1 MPKNKYLMK
10 KIIVLLAIIPS
21 LLFAKSNLIKDSLFI
36 TENFKNARKHLNE
49 MLQVANVKELQYPR
63 TINKEGALVTTD
75 MYDWT
80 PGFFPGILWNTY
92 EFNHDNKLQA
102 EAIKWTESLAPLQTF
117 EKHHDL
123 GFMMYCSFGNA
134 YRFTKNNLYKDI
146 LVQSARSLSTRYN
159 ATTGSIKSWNTFN
172 SWHGNKKYFF
182 PVIIDNM
189 MNLELLF
196 FASAVTGDTSF
207 KHIAVTHALNA
218 MKNQIRSDYSSYH
231 VVCYDTLTGKVEGR
245 ETAQG
250 LSDNST
256 WARGQ
261 AWGIYGFTMVYRET
275 KDKRFLKTAQGM
287 ADYFMNHPN
296 LPADK
301 VPYWDFNLI
310 EKGYIP
316 GVSSNANNV
325 KELFRDASAA
335 SITAS
340 ALLELSLYSGVKGK
354 AYYDFAIQILH
365 SLAGANYMATP
376 GTNANFILKHSV
388 GSIPHNGEIDV
399 PLIYADYY
407 FLEALNRYNQLR
419 QGKPFPFWV
428 KK

>member
-1 MPKNKYLMK
+1 MK
-10 KIIVLLAIIPS
+10 KIIILLTILPS
-21 LLFAKSNLIKDSLFI
+21 LLFAKSSLIKDSLFI
-36 TENFKNARKHLNE
+36 SENFKNAQKHLNK
-49 MLQVANVKELQYPR
+49 MLDVADVKKLQYPR
-63 TINKEGALVTTD
+63 TINKNGVLVTTD

-80 PGFFPGILWNTY
+80 PGFFPGLLWNTY
-92 EFNHDNKLQA
+92 EFNQDDKLQA
-102 EAIKWTESLAPLQTF
+102 EAIKWTQSLEPLKNF
-117 EKHHDL
+117 EEHHDL
-123 GFMMYCSFGNA
+123 GFMMYCSYGNA
-134 YRFTKNNLYKDI
+134 YRFTKNKLYKDI

-172 SWHGNKKYFF
+172 SWHGNKKYSF

-207 KHIAVTHALNA
+207 KHIALTHALNT

-231 VVCYDTLTGKVEGR
+231 VVCYDTLTGKVEGT

-250 LSDNST
+250 LADNST

-261 AWGIYGFTMVYRET
+261 AWGIYGFTMVYRES

-287 ADYFMNHPN
+287 ADYFINHPN

-301 VPYWDFNLI
+301 VPYWDFNLL

-316 GVSSNANNV
+316 GVNSNANNV
-325 KELFRDASAA
+325 KDLFRDASAA

-354 AYYDFAIQILH
+354 KYYDFAIQILH
-365 SLAGANYMATP
+365 SLASANYMAAP

-407 FLEALNRYNQLR
+407 FLEALNRYNQMN
-419 QGKPFPFWV
+419 QGKPFPYWF

>member
-1 MPKNKYLMK
+1 MK
-10 KIIVLLAIIPS
+10 KIIILLTILPS
-21 LLFAKSNLIKDSLFI
+21 LLFAKSSLIKDSLFI
-36 TENFKNARKHLNE
+36 SENFKNAQKHLNK
-49 MLQVANVKELQYPR
+49 MLQVADVKALQYPR
-63 TINKEGALVTTD
+63 TINKNGVLVTTD

-80 PGFFPGILWNTY
+80 PGFFPGLLWNTY
-92 EFNHDNKLQA
+92 EFNQDDKLQA
-102 EAIKWTESLAPLQTF
+102 EAIKWTQSLEPLKNF
-117 EKHHDL
+117 EEHHDL
-123 GFMMYCSFGNA
+123 GFMMYCSYGNA
-134 YRFTKNNLYKDI
+134 YRFTKNKLYKDI

-172 SWHGNKKYFF
+172 SWHGNKKYSF

-207 KHIAVTHALNA
+207 KHIALTHALNT

-231 VVCYDTLTGKVEGR
+231 VVCYDTLTGKVEGT

-250 LSDNST
+250 LADNST

-261 AWGIYGFTMVYRET
+261 AWGIYGFTMVYRES

-287 ADYFMNHPN
+287 ADYFINHPN

-301 VPYWDFNLI
+301 VPYWDFNLL

-316 GVSSNANNV
+316 GVNSNANNV
-325 KELFRDASAA
+325 MDLFRDASAA

-354 AYYDFAIQILH
+354 KYYDFAIQILH
-365 SLAGANYMATP
+365 SLASANYMAAP

-407 FLEALNRYNQLR
+407 FLEALNRYNQMS
-419 QGKPFPFWV
+419 QGKPFPYWF

>member
-1 MPKNKYLMK
+1 MK
-10 KIIVLLAIIPS
+10 KIIILLTILPS
-21 LLFAKSNLIKDSLFI
+21 LLFAKSSLIKDSLFI
-36 TENFKNARKHLNE
+36 SENFKNAQKHLNK
-49 MLQVANVKELQYPR
+49 MLDVADVKKLQYPR
-63 TINKEGALVTTD
+63 TINKNGVLVTTD

-80 PGFFPGILWNTY
+80 PGFFPGLLWNTY
-92 EFNHDNKLQA
+92 EFNQDDKLQA
-102 EAIKWTESLAPLQTF
+102 EAIKWTQSLEPLKNF
-117 EKHHDL
+117 EEHHDL
-123 GFMMYCSFGNA
+123 GFMMYCSYGNA
-134 YRFTKNNLYKDI
+134 YRFTKNKLYKDI

-172 SWHGNKKYFF
+172 SWHGNKKYSF

-207 KHIAVTHALNA
+207 KHIALTHALNT

-325 KELFRDASAA
+325 KKLFRDASAA

-365 SLAGANYMATP
+365 SLAGANYMAAP

>member
-1 MPKNKYLMK
+1 MK
-10 KIIVLLAIIPS
+10 KIIILLTILPS

-36 TENFKNARKHLNE
+36 SENFKNAQKHLNK
-49 MLQVANVKELQYPR
+49 MLQVADVKALQYPR
-63 TINKEGALVTTD
+63 TINKNGVLVTTD

-80 PGFFPGILWNTY
+80 PGFFPGSLWNTY
-92 EFNHDNKLQA
+92 EFNQDDKLQA
-102 EAIKWTESLAPLQTF
+102 EAIKWTQSLEPLKNF
-117 EKHHDL
+117 EEHHDL
-123 GFMMYCSFGNA
+123 GFMMYCSYGNA
-134 YRFTKNNLYKDI
+134 YRFTKNKLYKDI

-172 SWHGNKKYFF
+172 SWHGNKKYSF

-207 KHIAVTHALNA
+207 KHIALTHALNT

-231 VVCYDTLTGKVEGR
+231 VVCYDTLTGKVEGT

-250 LSDNST
+250 LADNST

-261 AWGIYGFTMVYRET
+261 AWGIYGFTMVYRES

-287 ADYFMNHPN
+287 ADYFINHPN

-301 VPYWDFNLI
+301 VPYWDFNLL

-316 GVSSNANNV
+316 GVNSNANNV
-325 KELFRDASAA
+325 KDLFRDASAA

-354 AYYDFAIQILH
+354 KYYDFAIQILY
-365 SLAGANYMATP
+365 SLASANYMAAP

-407 FLEALNRYNQLR
+407 FLEALNRYNQMS
-419 QGKPFPFWV
+419 QGKPFPYWF

>member
-1 MPKNKYLMK
+1 MK
-10 KIIVLLAIIPS
+10 KIIILLTILPS
-21 LLFAKSNLIKDSLFI
+21 LLFAKSSLIKDSLFI
-36 TENFKNARKHLNE
+36 SENFKNAQKHLNK
-49 MLQVANVKELQYPR
+49 MLDVADVIKLQYPR
-63 TINKEGALVTTD
+63 TINKNGVLVTTD

-80 PGFFPGILWNTY
+80 PGFFPGLLWNTY
-92 EFNHDNKLQA
+92 EFNQDDKLQA
-102 EAIKWTESLAPLQTF
+102 EAIKWTQSLEPLKNF
-117 EKHHDL
+117 EEHHDL
-123 GFMMYCSFGNA
+123 GFMMYCSYGNA
-134 YRFTKNNLYKDI
+134 YRFTKNKLYKDI

-172 SWHGNKKYFF
+172 SWHGNKKYSF

-207 KHIAVTHALNA
+207 KHIALTHALNT

-231 VVCYDTLTGKVEGR
+231 VVCYDTLTGKVEGT

-250 LSDNST
+250 LADNST

-261 AWGIYGFTMVYRET
+261 AWGIYGFTMVYRES

-287 ADYFMNHPN
+287 ADYFINHPN

-301 VPYWDFNLI
+301 VPYWDFNLL

-316 GVSSNANNV
+316 GVNSNANNV
-325 KELFRDASAA
+325 MDLFRDASAA

-354 AYYDFAIQILH
+354 KYYDFAIQILH
-365 SLAGANYMATP
+365 SLASANYMAAP

-407 FLEALNRYNQLR
+407 FLEALNRYNQMS
-419 QGKPFPFWV
+419 QGKPFPYWF

>member
-1 MPKNKYLMK
+1 MK
-10 KIIVLLAIIPS
+10 KIIILLTILPS
-21 LLFAKSNLIKDSLFI
+21 LLFAKSSFIKDSLFI
-36 TENFKNARKHLNE
+36 SENFKNAQKHLNK
-49 MLQVANVKELQYPR
+49 MLDVADVKKLQYPR
-63 TINKEGALVTTD
+63 TINKNGVLVTTD

-80 PGFFPGILWNTY
+80 PGFFPGLLWNTY
-92 EFNHDNKLQA
+92 EFNQDDKLQA
-102 EAIKWTESLAPLQTF
+102 EAIKWTQSLEPLKNF
-117 EKHHDL
+117 EEHHDL
-123 GFMMYCSFGNA
+123 GFMMYCSYGNA
-134 YRFTKNNLYKDI
+134 YRFTKNKLYKDI

-172 SWHGNKKYFF
+172 SWHGNKKYSF

-207 KHIAVTHALNA
+207 KHIALTHALNT

-231 VVCYDTLTGKVEGR
+231 VVCYDTLTGKVEGT

-250 LSDNST
+250 LADNST

-261 AWGIYGFTMVYRET
+261 AWGIYGFTMVYRES

-287 ADYFMNHPN
+287 ADYFINHPN

-301 VPYWDFNLI
+301 VPYWDFNLL

-316 GVSSNANNV
+316 GINSNANNV
-325 KELFRDASAA
+325 KDLFRDASAA

-354 AYYDFAIQILH
+354 KYYDLAIQILH
-365 SLAGANYMATP
+365 SLASANYIAAP

-407 FLEALNRYNQLR
+407 FLEALNRYNQMS
-419 QGKPFPFWV
+419 QGKPFPYWF

>member
-1 MPKNKYLMK
+1 MK
-10 KIIVLLAIIPS
+10 KIIILLTILPS
-21 LLFAKSNLIKDSLFI
+21 LLFAKSNLLKDSLFI
-36 TENFKNARKHLNE
+36 SENFKNAQKHLNK
-49 MLQVANVKELQYPR
+49 MLQVADVKALQYPR
-63 TINKEGALVTTD
+63 TINKNGVLVTTD

-80 PGFFPGILWNTY
+80 PGFFPGLLWNTY
-92 EFNHDNKLQA
+92 EFNQDDKLQA
-102 EAIKWTESLAPLQTF
+102 EAIKWTQSLEPLKNF
-117 EKHHDL
+117 EEHHDL
-123 GFMMYCSFGNA
+123 GFMMYCSYGNA
-134 YRFTKNNLYKDI
+134 YRFTKNKLYKDI

-172 SWHGNKKYFF
+172 SWHGNKKYSF

-207 KHIAVTHALNA
+207 KHIALTHALNT

-231 VVCYDTLTGKVEGR
+231 VVCYDTLTGKVEGT

-250 LSDNST
+250 LADNST

-261 AWGIYGFTMVYRET
+261 AWGIYGFTMVYRES

-287 ADYFMNHPN
+287 ADYFINHPN

-301 VPYWDFNLI
+301 VPYWDFNLL

-316 GVSSNANNV
+316 GVNSNANNV
-325 KELFRDASAA
+325 MDLFRDASAA

-354 AYYDFAIQILH
+354 KYYDFAIQILH
-365 SLAGANYMATP
+365 SLASANYMAAP

-407 FLEALNRYNQLR
+407 FLEALNRYNQMS
-419 QGKPFPFWV
+419 QGKPFPYWF

>member
-1 MPKNKYLMK
+1 MK
-10 KIIVLLAIIPS
+10 KIIILLTILPS
-21 LLFAKSNLIKDSLFI
+21 LLFAKSSLIKDSLFI
-36 TENFKNARKHLNE
+36 SENFKNAQKHLNK
-49 MLQVANVKELQYPR
+49 MLDVADVKKLQYPR
-63 TINKEGALVTTD
+63 TINKNGVLVTTD

-80 PGFFPGILWNTY
+80 PGFFPGLLWNTY
-92 EFNHDNKLQA
+92 EFNQDDKLQA
-102 EAIKWTESLAPLQTF
+102 EAIKWTQSLEPLKNF
-117 EKHHDL
+117 EEHHDL
-123 GFMMYCSFGNA
+123 GFMMYCSYGNA
-134 YRFTKNNLYKDI
+134 YRFTKNKLYKDI

-172 SWHGNKKYFF
+172 SWHGNKKYSF

-207 KHIAVTHALNA
+207 KHIALTHALNT

-231 VVCYDTLTGKVEGR
+231 VVCYDTLTGKVEGT

-250 LSDNST
+250 LADNST

-261 AWGIYGFTMVYRET
+261 AWGIYGFTMVYRES

-287 ADYFMNHPN
+287 ADYFINHPN

-301 VPYWDFNLI
+301 VPYWDFNLL

-316 GVSSNANNV
+316 GINSNANNV
-325 KELFRDASAA
+325 KDLFRDASAA

-354 AYYDFAIQILH
+354 KYYDLAIQILH
-365 SLAGANYMATP
+365 SLASANYIAAP

-407 FLEALNRYNQLR
+407 FLEALNRYNQMS
-419 QGKPFPFWV
+419 QGKPFPYWF

>member
-1 MPKNKYLMK
+1 MK
-10 KIIVLLAIIPS
+10 KIIILLTILPS
-21 LLFAKSNLIKDSLFI
+21 LLFAKSSLIKDSLFI
-36 TENFKNARKHLNE
+36 SENFKNAQKHLNK
-49 MLQVANVKELQYPR
+49 MLDVADVKKLQYPR
-63 TINKEGALVTTD
+63 TINKNGVLVTTD

-80 PGFFPGILWNTY
+80 PGFFPGLLWNTY
-92 EFNHDNKLQA
+92 EFNQDDKLQA
-102 EAIKWTESLAPLQTF
+102 EAIKWTQSLEPLKNF
-117 EKHHDL
+117 EEHHDL
-123 GFMMYCSFGNA
+123 GFMMYCSYGNA
-134 YRFTKNNLYKDI
+134 YRFTKNKLYKDI

-172 SWHGNKKYFF
+172 SWHGNKKYSF

-207 KHIAVTHALNA
+207 KHIALTHALNT

-231 VVCYDTLTGKVEGR
+231 VVCYDTLTGKVEGT

-250 LSDNST
+250 LADNST

-261 AWGIYGFTMVYRET
+261 AWGIYGFTMVYRES

-287 ADYFMNHPN
+287 ADYFINHPN

-301 VPYWDFNLI
+301 VPYWDFNLL

-316 GVSSNANNV
+316 GINSNANNV
-325 KELFRDASAA
+325 KDLFRDASAA

-354 AYYDFAIQILH
+354 KYYDFAIQILH
-365 SLAGANYMATP
+365 SLASANYMATP
-376 GTNANFILKHSV
+376 STNANFILKHSV

-407 FLEALNRYNQLR
+407 FLEALNRYNQMS
-419 QGKPFPFWV
+419 QGKPFPYWF

>member
-1 MPKNKYLMK
+1 MK
-10 KIIVLLAIIPS
+10 KIIILLTILPS
-21 LLFAKSNLIKDSLFI
+21 LLFAKSSLIKDSLFI
-36 TENFKNARKHLNE
+36 SENFKNAQKHLNK
-49 MLQVANVKELQYPR
+49 MLDVADVKKLQYPR
-63 TINKEGALVTTD
+63 TINKNGVLVTTD

-80 PGFFPGILWNTY
+80 PGFFPGLLWNTY
-92 EFNHDNKLQA
+92 EFNQDDKLQA
-102 EAIKWTESLAPLQTF
+102 EAIKWTQSLEPLKNF
-117 EKHHDL
+117 EEHHDL
-123 GFMMYCSFGNA
+123 GFMMYCSYGNA
-134 YRFTKNNLYKDI
+134 YRFTKNKLYKDI

-172 SWHGNKKYFF
+172 SWHGNKKYSF

-207 KHIAVTHALNA
+207 KHIALTHALNT

-231 VVCYDTLTGKVEGR
+231 VVCYDTLTGKVEGT

-250 LSDNST
+250 LADNST

-261 AWGIYGFTMVYRET
+261 AWGIYGFTMVYRES

-287 ADYFMNHPN
+287 ADYFINHPN

-301 VPYWDFNLI
+301 VPYWDFNLL

-316 GVSSNANNV
+316 GINSNANNV
-325 KELFRDASAA
+325 KDLFRDASAA

-340 ALLELSLYSGVKGK
+340 ALFELSLYSGVKGK
-354 AYYDFAIQILH
+354 KYYDFAIQILH
-365 SLAGANYMATP
+365 SLASANYMATP
-376 GTNANFILKHSV
+376 STNANFILKHSV

-407 FLEALNRYNQLR
+407 FLEALNRYNQMS
-419 QGKPFPFWV
+419 QGKPFPYWF

>member
-1 MPKNKYLMK
+1 MK
-10 KIIVLLAIIPS
+10 KIIILLTILPS
-21 LLFAKSNLIKDSLFI
+21 LLFAKSSLIKDSLFI
-36 TENFKNARKHLNE
+36 SENFKNAQKHLNK
-49 MLQVANVKELQYPR
+49 MLDVADVIKLQYPR
-63 TINKEGALVTTD
+63 TINKNGVLVTTD

-80 PGFFPGILWNTY
+80 PGFFPGLLWNTY
-92 EFNHDNKLQA
+92 EFNQDDKLQA
-102 EAIKWTESLAPLQTF
+102 EAIKWTQSLEPLKNF
-117 EKHHDL
+117 EEHHDL
-123 GFMMYCSFGNA
+123 GFMMYCSYGNA
-134 YRFTKNNLYKDI
+134 YRFTKNKLYKDI

-172 SWHGNKKYFF
+172 SWHGNKKYSF

-207 KHIAVTHALNA
+207 KHIALTHALNT

-231 VVCYDTLTGKVEGR
+231 VVCYDTLTGKVEGT

-250 LSDNST
+250 LADNST

-261 AWGIYGFTMVYRET
+261 AWGIYGFTMVYRES

-287 ADYFMNHPN
+287 ADYFINHPN

-301 VPYWDFNLI
+301 VPYWDFNLL

-316 GVSSNANNV
+316 GINSNANNV
-325 KELFRDASAA
+325 KDLFRDASAA

-340 ALLELSLYSGVKGK
+340 ALFELSLYSGVKGK
-354 AYYDFAIQILH
+354 KYYDFAIQILH
-365 SLAGANYMATP
+365 SLASANYMATP
-376 GTNANFILKHSV
+376 STNANFILKHSV

-407 FLEALNRYNQLR
+407 FLEALNRYNQMS
-419 QGKPFPFWV
+419 QGKPFPYWF

>member
-1 MPKNKYLMK
+1 MK
-10 KIIVLLAIIPS
+10 KIIILLTILPS

-36 TENFKNARKHLNE
+36 SANFKNAQKHLNK
-49 MLQVANVKELQYPR
+49 MLQVADVKALQYPR
-63 TINKEGALVTTD
+63 TINKNVVLVTTD

-80 PGFFPGILWNTY
+80 PGFFPGLLWNTY
-92 EFNHDNKLQA
+92 EFNQDDKLQA
-102 EAIKWTESLAPLQTF
+102 EAIKWTQSLEPLKNF
-117 EKHHDL
+117 EEHHDL
-123 GFMMYCSFGNA
+123 GFMMYCSYGNA
-134 YRFTKNNLYKDI
+134 YRFTKNKLYKDI

-172 SWHGNKKYFF
+172 SWHGNKKYSF

-207 KHIAVTHALNA
+207 KHIALTHALNT

-231 VVCYDTLTGKVEGR
+231 VVCYDTLTGKVEGT

-250 LSDNST
+250 LADNST

-261 AWGIYGFTMVYRET
+261 AWGIYGFTMVYRES

-287 ADYFMNHPN
+287 ADYFINHPN

-301 VPYWDFNLI
+301 VPYWDFNLL

-316 GVSSNANNV
+316 GVNSNAKNV
-325 KELFRDASAA
+325 KDLFRDASAA

-354 AYYDFAIQILH
+354 KYYDFAIQILH
-365 SLAGANYMATP
+365 SLASANYMAAP

>member
-1 MPKNKYLMK
+1 MK
-10 KIIVLLAIIPS
+10 KIIILLTILPS
-21 LLFAKSNLIKDSLFI
+21 LLFAKSSLIKDSLFI
-36 TENFKNARKHLNE
+36 SENFKNAQKHLNK
-49 MLQVANVKELQYPR
+49 MLDVADVKKLQYPR
-63 TINKEGALVTTD
+63 TINKNGVLVTTD

-80 PGFFPGILWNTY
+80 PGFFPGLLWNTY
-92 EFNHDNKLQA
+92 EFNQDDKLQA
-102 EAIKWTESLAPLQTF
+102 EAIKWTQSLEPLKNF
-117 EKHHDL
+117 EEHHDL
-123 GFMMYCSFGNA
+123 GFMMYCSYGNA
-134 YRFTKNNLYKDI
+134 YRFTKNKLYKDI

-172 SWHGNKKYFF
+172 SWHGNKKYSF

-207 KHIAVTHALNA
+207 KHIALTHALNT

-231 VVCYDTLTGKVEGR
+231 VVCYDTLTGKVEGT

-250 LSDNST
+250 LADNST

-261 AWGIYGFTMVYRET
+261 AWGIYGFTMVYRES

-287 ADYFMNHPN
+287 ADYFINHPN

-301 VPYWDFNLI
+301 VPYWDFNLL

-316 GVSSNANNV
+316 GVNSNANNV
-325 KELFRDASAA
+325 MDLFRDASAA

-354 AYYDFAIQILH
+354 KYYDFAIQILH
-365 SLAGANYMATP
+365 SLASANYMAAP

-407 FLEALNRYNQLR
+407 FLEALNRYNQMS
-419 QGKPFPFWV
+419 QGKPFPYWF

>member
-63 TINKEGALVTTD
+63 TINNEGALVTTD

-310 EKGYIP
+310 EKEYIP

-365 SLAGANYMATP
+365 SLAGANYSAAP

-388 GSIPHNGEIDV
+388 GSIPHKGEIDV

>member
-1 MPKNKYLMK
+1 MK
-10 KIIVLLAIIPS
+10 KIIILLTILPS
-21 LLFAKSNLIKDSLFI
+21 LLFAKSSLIKDSLFI
-36 TENFKNARKHLNE
+36 SENFKNAQKHLNK
-49 MLQVANVKELQYPR
+49 MLDVADVKKLQYPR
-63 TINKEGALVTTD
+63 TINKNGVLVTTD

-80 PGFFPGILWNTY
+80 PGFFPGLLWNTY
-92 EFNHDNKLQA
+92 EFNQDDKLQA
-102 EAIKWTESLAPLQTF
+102 EAIKWTQSLEPLKNF
-117 EKHHDL
+117 EEHHDL
-123 GFMMYCSFGNA
+123 GFMMYCSYGNA
-134 YRFTKNNLYKDI
+134 YRFTKNKLYKDI

-172 SWHGNKKYFF
+172 SWHGNKKYSF

-207 KHIAVTHALNA
+207 KHIALTHALNT

-231 VVCYDTLTGKVEGR
+231 VVCYDTLTGKVEGT

-250 LSDNST
+250 LADNST

-261 AWGIYGFTMVYRET
+261 AWGIYGFTMVYRES

-287 ADYFMNHPN
+287 ADYFINHPN

-301 VPYWDFNLI
+301 VPYWDFNLL

-316 GVSSNANNV
+316 GINSNANNV
-325 KELFRDASAA
+325 KDLFRDASAA

-340 ALLELSLYSGVKGK
+340 ALFELSLYSGVKGK
-354 AYYDFAIQILH
+354 KYYDFAIQILH
-365 SLAGANYMATP
+365 SLASANYIAAP

-407 FLEALNRYNQLR
+407 FLEALNRYNQMS
-419 QGKPFPFWV
+419 QGKPFPYWF

>member
-1 MPKNKYLMK
+1 
-10 KIIVLLAIIPS
+10 
-21 LLFAKSNLIKDSLFI
+21 
-36 TENFKNARKHLNE
+36 
-49 MLQVANVKELQYPR
+49 
-63 TINKEGALVTTD
+63 
-75 MYDWT
+75 
-80 PGFFPGILWNTY
+80 
-92 EFNHDNKLQA
+92 
-102 EAIKWTESLAPLQTF
+102 
-117 EKHHDL
+117 
-123 GFMMYCSFGNA
+123 
-134 YRFTKNNLYKDI
+134 
-146 LVQSARSLSTRYN
+146 
-159 ATTGSIKSWNTFN
+159 
-172 SWHGNKKYFF
+172 
-182 PVIIDNM
+182 M

-207 KHIAVTHALNA
+207 KHIALTHALNT

-231 VVCYDTLTGKVEGR
+231 VVCYDTLTGKVEGT

-250 LSDNST
+250 LADNST

-261 AWGIYGFTMVYRET
+261 AWGIYGFTMVYRES

-287 ADYFMNHPN
+287 ADYFINHPN

-301 VPYWDFNLI
+301 VPYWDFNLL

-316 GVSSNANNV
+316 GVNSNANNV
-325 KELFRDASAA
+325 KDLFRDASAA

-354 AYYDFAIQILH
+354 KYYDFAIQILH
-365 SLAGANYMATP
+365 SLASANYMATP
-376 GTNANFILKHSV
+376 STNANFILKHSV

-407 FLEALNRYNQLR
+407 FLEALNRYNQMS
-419 QGKPFPFWV
+419 QGKPFPYWF

>member
-1 MPKNKYLMK
+1 MK
-10 KIIVLLAIIPS
+10 KIIILLTILPS
-21 LLFAKSNLIKDSLFI
+21 LLFAKSSLIKDSLFI
-36 TENFKNARKHLNE
+36 SENFKNAQKHLNK
-49 MLQVANVKELQYPR
+49 MLDVADVIKLQYPR
-63 TINKEGALVTTD
+63 TINKNGVLVTTD

-80 PGFFPGILWNTY
+80 PGFFPGLLWNTY
-92 EFNHDNKLQA
+92 EFNQDDKLQA
-102 EAIKWTESLAPLQTF
+102 EAIKWTQSLEPLKNF
-117 EKHHDL
+117 EEHHDL
-123 GFMMYCSFGNA
+123 GFMMYCSYGNA
-134 YRFTKNNLYKDI
+134 YRFTKNKLYKDI

-172 SWHGNKKYFF
+172 SWHGNKKYSF

-207 KHIAVTHALNA
+207 KHIALTHALNT

-231 VVCYDTLTGKVEGR
+231 VVCYDTLTGKVEGT

-250 LSDNST
+250 LADNST

-261 AWGIYGFTMVYRET
+261 AWGIYGFTMVYRES

-287 ADYFMNHPN
+287 ADYFINHPN

-301 VPYWDFNLI
+301 VPYWDFNLL

-316 GVSSNANNV
+316 GVNSNANNV
-325 KELFRDASAA
+325 MDLFRDASAA

-354 AYYDFAIQILH
+354 KYYDFAIQILH
-365 SLAGANYMATP
+365 SLASANYMATP
-376 GTNANFILKHSV
+376 STNANFILKHSV

-407 FLEALNRYNQLR
+407 FLEALNRYNQMS
-419 QGKPFPFWV
+419 QGKPFPYWF

>member
-1 MPKNKYLMK
+1 MK
-10 KIIVLLAIIPS
+10 KIIILLTILPS
-21 LLFAKSNLIKDSLFI
+21 LLFAKSSLIKDSLFI
-36 TENFKNARKHLNE
+36 SENFKNAQKHLNK
-49 MLQVANVKELQYPR
+49 MLDVADVKKLQYPR
-63 TINKEGALVTTD
+63 TINKNGVLVTTD

-80 PGFFPGILWNTY
+80 PGFFPGLLWNTY
-92 EFNHDNKLQA
+92 EFNQDDKLQA
-102 EAIKWTESLAPLQTF
+102 EAIKWTQSLEPLKNF
-117 EKHHDL
+117 EEHHDL
-123 GFMMYCSFGNA
+123 GFMMYCSYGNA
-134 YRFTKNNLYKDI
+134 YRFTKNKLYKDI

-172 SWHGNKKYFF
+172 SWHGNKKYSF

-207 KHIAVTHALNA
+207 KHIALTHALNT

-231 VVCYDTLTGKVEGR
+231 VVCYDTLTGKVEGT

-250 LSDNST
+250 LADNST

-261 AWGIYGFTMVYRET
+261 AWGIYGFTMVYRES

-287 ADYFMNHPN
+287 ADYFINHPN

-301 VPYWDFNLI
+301 VPYWDFNLL

-316 GVSSNANNV
+316 GVNSNANNV
-325 KELFRDASAA
+325 MDLFRDASAA

-354 AYYDFAIQILH
+354 KYYDFAIQILH
-365 SLAGANYMATP
+365 SLASANYMAAP

-388 GSIPHNGEIDV
+388 GSIPHKGEIDV

-407 FLEALNRYNQLR
+407 FLEALNRYNQMS

>member
-1 MPKNKYLMK
+1 MK
-10 KIIVLLAIIPS
+10 KIIILLTILPS
-21 LLFAKSNLIKDSLFI
+21 LLFAKSSLIKDSLFI
-36 TENFKNARKHLNE
+36 SENFKNAQKHLNK
-49 MLQVANVKELQYPR
+49 MLDVADVIKLQYPR
-63 TINKEGALVTTD
+63 TINKNGVLVTTD

-80 PGFFPGILWNTY
+80 PGFFPGLLWNTY
-92 EFNHDNKLQA
+92 EFNQDDKLQA
-102 EAIKWTESLAPLQTF
+102 EAIKWTQSLEPLKNF
-117 EKHHDL
+117 EEHHDL
-123 GFMMYCSFGNA
+123 GFMMYCSYGNA
-134 YRFTKNNLYKDI
+134 YRFTKNKLYKDI

-172 SWHGNKKYFF
+172 SWHGNKKYSF

-207 KHIAVTHALNA
+207 KHIALTHALNT

-231 VVCYDTLTGKVEGR
+231 VVCYDTLTGKVEGT

-250 LSDNST
+250 LADNST

-261 AWGIYGFTMVYRET
+261 AWGIYGFTMVYRES

-287 ADYFMNHPN
+287 ADYFINHPN

-301 VPYWDFNLI
+301 VPYWDFNLL

-316 GVSSNANNV
+316 GVNSNANNV
-325 KELFRDASAA
+325 MDLFRDASAA

-354 AYYDFAIQILH
+354 KYYDFAIQILH
-365 SLAGANYMATP
+365 SLASANYMAAP

-407 FLEALNRYNQLR
+407 FLEALNRYNQMS
-419 QGKPFPFWV
+419 QGKTFPYWF

>member
-1 MPKNKYLMK
+1 MK
-10 KIIVLLAIIPS
+10 KIIILLTILPS
-21 LLFAKSNLIKDSLFI
+21 LLFAKSSLIKDSLFI
-36 TENFKNARKHLNE
+36 SENFKNAQKHLNK
-49 MLQVANVKELQYPR
+49 MLDVADVKKLQYPR
-63 TINKEGALVTTD
+63 TINKNGVLVTTD

-80 PGFFPGILWNTY
+80 PGFFPGLLWNTY
-92 EFNHDNKLQA
+92 EFNQDDKLQA
-102 EAIKWTESLAPLQTF
+102 EAIKWTQSLEPLKNF
-117 EKHHDL
+117 EEHHDL
-123 GFMMYCSFGNA
+123 GFMMYCSYGNA
-134 YRFTKNNLYKDI
+134 YRFTKNKLYKDI

-172 SWHGNKKYFF
+172 SWHGNKKYSF

-207 KHIAVTHALNA
+207 KHIALTHALNT

-231 VVCYDTLTGKVEGR
+231 VVCYDTLTGKVEGT

-250 LSDNST
+250 LADNST

-261 AWGIYGFTMVYRET
+261 AWGIYGFTMVYRES

-287 ADYFMNHPN
+287 ADYFINHPN

-301 VPYWDFNLI
+301 VPYWDFNLL

-316 GVSSNANNV
+316 GVNSNANNV
-325 KELFRDASAA
+325 KDLFRDASAA

-340 ALLELSLYSGVKGK
+340 ALFELSLYSGVKGK
-354 AYYDFAIQILH
+354 KYYDFAIQILH
-365 SLAGANYMATP
+365 SLASANYIAAP

-407 FLEALNRYNQLR
+407 FLEALNRYNQMS
-419 QGKPFPFWV
+419 QGKPFPYWF

>member
-1 MPKNKYLMK
+1 MK
-10 KIIVLLAIIPS
+10 KIIILLTILPS

-36 TENFKNARKHLNE
+36 SENFKNAQKHLNK
-49 MLQVANVKELQYPR
+49 MLQVADVKALQYPR
-63 TINKEGALVTTD
+63 TINKNGVLVTTD

-80 PGFFPGILWNTY
+80 PGFFPGLLWNTY
-92 EFNHDNKLQA
+92 EFNQDDKLQA
-102 EAIKWTESLAPLQTF
+102 EAIKWTQSLEPLKNF
-117 EKHHDL
+117 EEHHDL
-123 GFMMYCSFGNA
+123 GFMMYCSYGNA
-134 YRFTKNNLYKDI
+134 YRITKNKLYKDI

-172 SWHGNKKYFF
+172 SWHGNKKYSF

-196 FASAVTGDTSF
+196 FASEVTGDTSF
-207 KHIAVTHALNA
+207 KHIALTHALNT

-231 VVCYDTLTGKVEGR
+231 VVCYDTLTGKVEGT

-250 LSDNST
+250 LADNST

-261 AWGIYGFTMVYRET
+261 AWGIYGFTMVYRES

-287 ADYFMNHPN
+287 ADYFINHPN

-301 VPYWDFNLI
+301 VPYWDFNLL

-316 GVSSNANNV
+316 GVNSNANNV
-325 KELFRDASAA
+325 NDLFRDASAA

-354 AYYDFAIQILH
+354 KYYDFAIQILH
-365 SLAGANYMATP
+365 SLASANYMATP

-407 FLEALNRYNQLR
+407 FLEALNRYNQMS

>member
-1 MPKNKYLMK
+1 MK
-10 KIIVLLAIIPS
+10 KIIILLTILPS
-21 LLFAKSNLIKDSLFI
+21 LLFAKSSLIKDSLFI
-36 TENFKNARKHLNE
+36 SENFKNAQKHLNK
-49 MLQVANVKELQYPR
+49 MLDVADVKKLQYPR
-63 TINKEGALVTTD
+63 TINKNGVLVTTD

-80 PGFFPGILWNTY
+80 PGFFPGLLWNTY
-92 EFNHDNKLQA
+92 EFNQDDKLQA
-102 EAIKWTESLAPLQTF
+102 EAIKWTQSLEPLKNF
-117 EKHHDL
+117 EEHHDL
-123 GFMMYCSFGNA
+123 GFMMYCSYGNA
-134 YRFTKNNLYKDI
+134 YRFTKNKLYKDI

-172 SWHGNKKYFF
+172 SWHGNKKYSF

-207 KHIAVTHALNA
+207 KHIALTHALNT

-231 VVCYDTLTGKVEGR
+231 VVCYDTLTGKVEGT

-250 LSDNST
+250 LADNST

-261 AWGIYGFTMVYRET
+261 AWGIYGFTMVYRES

-287 ADYFMNHPN
+287 ADYFINHPN

-301 VPYWDFNLI
+301 VPYWDFNLL

-316 GVSSNANNV
+316 GVNSNANNV
-325 KELFRDASAA
+325 MDLFRDASAA

-354 AYYDFAIQILH
+354 KYYDFAIQILH
-365 SLAGANYMATP
+365 SLASTNYMAAP

-407 FLEALNRYNQLR
+407 FLEALNRYNQMS
-419 QGKPFPFWV
+419 QGKPFPYWF

>member
-1 MPKNKYLMK
+1 MK
-10 KIIVLLAIIPS
+10 KIIILLTILPS
-21 LLFAKSNLIKDSLFI
+21 LLFAKSSLIKDSLFI
-36 TENFKNARKHLNE
+36 SENFKNAQKHLNK
-49 MLQVANVKELQYPR
+49 MLDVADVIKLQYPR
-63 TINKEGALVTTD
+63 TINKNGVLVTTD

-80 PGFFPGILWNTY
+80 PGFFPGLLWNTY
-92 EFNHDNKLQA
+92 EFNQDDKLQA
-102 EAIKWTESLAPLQTF
+102 EAIKWTQSLEPLKNF
-117 EKHHDL
+117 EEHHDL
-123 GFMMYCSFGNA
+123 GFMMYCSYGNA
-134 YRFTKNNLYKDI
+134 YRFTKNKLYKDI

-172 SWHGNKKYFF
+172 SWHGNKKYSF

-207 KHIAVTHALNA
+207 KHIALTHALNT

-231 VVCYDTLTGKVEGR
+231 VVCYDTLTGKVEGT

-250 LSDNST
+250 LADNST

-261 AWGIYGFTMVYRET
+261 AWGIYGFTMVYRES

-287 ADYFMNHPN
+287 ADYFINHPN

-301 VPYWDFNLI
+301 VPYWDFNLL

-316 GVSSNANNV
+316 GVNSNANNV
-325 KELFRDASAA
+325 NDLFRDASAA

-354 AYYDFAIQILH
+354 KYYDFAIQILH
-365 SLAGANYMATP
+365 SLASANYMATP

-407 FLEALNRYNQLR
+407 FLEALNRYNQMS

>member
-1 MPKNKYLMK
+1 MK
-10 KIIVLLAIIPS
+10 KIIILLTILPS

-36 TENFKNARKHLNE
+36 SENFKNAQKHLNK
-49 MLQVANVKELQYPR
+49 MLQVADVKALQYPR
-63 TINKEGALVTTD
+63 TINKNGVLVTTD

-80 PGFFPGILWNTY
+80 PGFFPGLLWNTY
-92 EFNHDNKLQA
+92 EFNQDDKLQA
-102 EAIKWTESLAPLQTF
+102 EAIKWTQSLEPLKNF
-117 EKHHDL
+117 EEHHDL
-123 GFMMYCSFGNA
+123 GFMMYCSYGNA
-134 YRFTKNNLYKDI
+134 YRFTKNKLYKDI

-172 SWHGNKKYFF
+172 SWHGNKKYSF

-207 KHIAVTHALNA
+207 KHIALTHALNT

-231 VVCYDTLTGKVEGR
+231 VVCYDTLTGKVEGT

-250 LSDNST
+250 LADNST

-261 AWGIYGFTMVYRET
+261 AWGIYGFTMVYRES

-287 ADYFMNHPN
+287 ADYFINHPN

-301 VPYWDFNLI
+301 VPYWDFNLL

-316 GVSSNANNV
+316 GVNSNANNV
-325 KELFRDASAA
+325 MDLFRDASAA

-354 AYYDFAIQILH
+354 KYYDFAIQILH
-365 SLAGANYMATP
+365 SLASANYMAAP

-407 FLEALNRYNQLR
+407 FLEALNRYNQMS
-419 QGKPFPFWV
+419 QGKPFPYWF

>member
-1 MPKNKYLMK
+1 MK
-10 KIIVLLAIIPS
+10 KIIILLTILPS
-21 LLFAKSNLIKDSLFI
+21 LLFAKSSLIKDSLFI
-36 TENFKNARKHLNE
+36 SENFKNAQKHLNK
-49 MLQVANVKELQYPR
+49 MLDVADVKKLQYPR
-63 TINKEGALVTTD
+63 TINKNGVLVTTD

-80 PGFFPGILWNTY
+80 PGFFPGLLWNTY
-92 EFNHDNKLQA
+92 EFNQDDKLQA
-102 EAIKWTESLAPLQTF
+102 EAIKWTQSLEPLKNF
-117 EKHHDL
+117 EEHHDL
-123 GFMMYCSFGNA
+123 GFMMYCSYGNA
-134 YRFTKNNLYKDI
+134 YRFTKNKLYKDI

-172 SWHGNKKYFF
+172 SWHGNKKYSF

-207 KHIAVTHALNA
+207 KHIALTHALNT

-231 VVCYDTLTGKVEGR
+231 VVCYDTLTGKVECT

-250 LSDNST
+250 LADNST

-261 AWGIYGFTMVYRET
+261 AWGIYGFTMVYRES

-287 ADYFMNHPN
+287 ADYFINHPN

-301 VPYWDFNLI
+301 VPYWDFNLL

-316 GVSSNANNV
+316 GINSNANNV
-325 KELFRDASAA
+325 KDLFRDASAA

-354 AYYDFAIQILH
+354 KYYDFAIQILH
-365 SLAGANYMATP
+365 SLASANYIAAP

-407 FLEALNRYNQLR
+407 FLEALNRYNQMS
-419 QGKPFPFWV
+419 QGKPFPYWF

>member
-1 MPKNKYLMK
+1 MK
-10 KIIVLLAIIPS
+10 KIIILLTILPS
-21 LLFAKSNLIKDSLFI
+21 LLFAKSSLIKDSLFI
-36 TENFKNARKHLNE
+36 SENFKNAQKHLNK
-49 MLQVANVKELQYPR
+49 MLDVADVKKLQYPR
-63 TINKEGALVTTD
+63 TINKNGVLVTTD

-80 PGFFPGILWNTY
+80 PGFFPGLLWNTY
-92 EFNHDNKLQA
+92 EFNQDDKLQA
-102 EAIKWTESLAPLQTF
+102 EAIKWTQSLEPLKNF
-117 EKHHDL
+117 EEHHDL
-123 GFMMYCSFGNA
+123 GFMMYCSYGNA
-134 YRFTKNNLYKDI
+134 YRFTKNKLYKDI

-172 SWHGNKKYFF
+172 SWHGNKKYSF

-207 KHIAVTHALNA
+207 KHIALTHALNT

-231 VVCYDTLTGKVEGR
+231 VVCYDTLTGKVEGT

-250 LSDNST
+250 LADNST

-261 AWGIYGFTMVYRET
+261 AWGIYGFTMVYRES

-287 ADYFMNHPN
+287 ADYFINHPN

-301 VPYWDFNLI
+301 VPYWDFNLL

-316 GVSSNANNV
+316 GVNSNANNV
-325 KELFRDASAA
+325 MDLFRDASAA

-354 AYYDFAIQILH
+354 KYYDFAIQILH
-365 SLAGANYMATP
+365 SLASANYMAAP

-407 FLEALNRYNQLR
+407 FLEALNRYNQMS

>member
-1 MPKNKYLMK
+1 MK
-10 KIIVLLAIIPS
+10 KIIILLTILPS
-21 LLFAKSNLIKDSLFI
+21 LLFAKSSLIKDSLFI
-36 TENFKNARKHLNE
+36 SENFKNAQKHLNK
-49 MLQVANVKELQYPR
+49 MLDVADVKKLQYPR
-63 TINKEGALVTTD
+63 TINKNGVLVTTD

-80 PGFFPGILWNTY
+80 PGFFPGLLWNTY
-92 EFNHDNKLQA
+92 EFNQDDKLQA
-102 EAIKWTESLAPLQTF
+102 EAIKWTQSLEPLKNF
-117 EKHHDL
+117 EEHHDL
-123 GFMMYCSFGNA
+123 GFMMYCSYGNA
-134 YRFTKNNLYKDI
+134 YRFTKNKLYKDI

-172 SWHGNKKYFF
+172 SWHGNKKYSF

-207 KHIAVTHALNA
+207 KHIALTHALNT

-231 VVCYDTLTGKVEGR
+231 VVCYDTLTGKVECT

-250 LSDNST
+250 LADNST

-261 AWGIYGFTMVYRET
+261 AWGIYGFTMVYRES

-287 ADYFMNHPN
+287 ADYFINHPN

-301 VPYWDFNLI
+301 VPYWDFNLL

-316 GVSSNANNV
+316 GVNSNANNV
-325 KELFRDASAA
+325 KDLFRDASAA

-354 AYYDFAIQILH
+354 KYYDFAIQILH
-365 SLAGANYMATP
+365 SLASANYIAAP

-407 FLEALNRYNQLR
+407 FLEALNRYNQMS
-419 QGKPFPFWV
+419 QGKPFPYWF

>member
-1 MPKNKYLMK
+1 MK
-10 KIIVLLAIIPS
+10 KIIILLTILPS
-21 LLFAKSNLIKDSLFI
+21 LLFAKSSLIKDSLFI
-36 TENFKNARKHLNE
+36 SENFKNAQKHLNK
-49 MLQVANVKELQYPR
+49 MLDVADVKKLQYPR
-63 TINKEGALVTTD
+63 TINKNGVLVTTD

-80 PGFFPGILWNTY
+80 PGFFPGLLWNTY
-92 EFNHDNKLQA
+92 EFNQDDKLQA
-102 EAIKWTESLAPLQTF
+102 EAIKWTQSLEPLKNF
-117 EKHHDL
+117 EEHHDL
-123 GFMMYCSFGNA
+123 GFMMYCSYGNA
-134 YRFTKNNLYKDI
+134 YRFTKNKLYKDI

-172 SWHGNKKYFF
+172 SWHGNKKYSF

-207 KHIAVTHALNA
+207 KHIALTHALNT

-231 VVCYDTLTGKVEGR
+231 VVCYDTLTGKVEGT

-250 LSDNST
+250 LADNST

-261 AWGIYGFTMVYRET
+261 AWGIYGFTMVYRES

-287 ADYFMNHPN
+287 ADYFINHPN

-301 VPYWDFNLI
+301 VPYWDFNLL

-316 GVSSNANNV
+316 GVNSNANNV
-325 KELFRDASAA
+325 KDLFRDASAA

-354 AYYDFAIQILH
+354 KYYDLAIQILH
-365 SLAGANYMATP
+365 SLASANYIAAP

-407 FLEALNRYNQLR
+407 FLEALNRYNQMS
-419 QGKPFPFWV
+419 QGKPFPYWF

>member
-1 MPKNKYLMK
+1 MK
-10 KIIVLLAIIPS
+10 KIIILLTILPS
-21 LLFAKSNLIKDSLFI
+21 LLFAKSSLIKDSLFI
-36 TENFKNARKHLNE
+36 SENFKNAQKHLNK
-49 MLQVANVKELQYPR
+49 MLDVADVKKLQYPR
-63 TINKEGALVTTD
+63 TINKNGVLVTTD

-80 PGFFPGILWNTY
+80 PGFFPGLLWNTY
-92 EFNHDNKLQA
+92 EFNQDDKLQA
-102 EAIKWTESLAPLQTF
+102 EAIKWTQSLEPLKNF
-117 EKHHDL
+117 EEHHDL
-123 GFMMYCSFGNA
+123 GFMMYCSYGNA
-134 YRFTKNNLYKDI
+134 YRFTKNKLYKDI

-172 SWHGNKKYFF
+172 SWHGNKKYSF

-207 KHIAVTHALNA
+207 KHIALTHALNT

-231 VVCYDTLTGKVEGR
+231 VVCYDTLTGKVEGT

-250 LSDNST
+250 LADNST

-261 AWGIYGFTMVYRET
+261 AWGIYGFTMVYRES

-287 ADYFMNHPN
+287 ADYFINHPN

-301 VPYWDFNLI
+301 VPYWDFNLL

-316 GVSSNANNV
+316 GVNSNANNV
-325 KELFRDASAA
+325 MDLFRDASAA

-354 AYYDFAIQILH
+354 KYYDFAIQILH
-365 SLAGANYMATP
+365 SLASANYMAAP